1 MSYQEIADKY
11 KEIFIMLVEKA
22 GRETGNTSYLKVSE
36 ILEQENNKTMFSGL
50 VEREAGM
57 EVLVCS
63 LVVSLFFDIYGLD
76 KLSDWNDED
85 GYEKLTEFYRMFLK
99 KPTIKFCEKYG
110 LEPFEDPNT
119 AFKVVKY
126 ERDKNDRDSGCDCCG

>member
-1 MSYQEIADKY
+1 
-11 KEIFIMLVEKA
+11 
-22 GRETGNTSYLKVSE
+22 
-36 ILEQENNKTMFSGL
+36 MFSGL

-85 GYEKLTEFYRMFLK
+85 GYEKLTEFYKMFLK
-99 KPTIKFCEKYG
+99 KPTIKFCEKIWTRS
-110 LEPFEDPNT
+110 LS
-119 AFKVVKY
+119 KILIQHLKL
-126 ERDKNDRDSGCDCCG
+126 